1 MKGFEFPYKGK
12 TVFVVTDKKKKTKS
26 LARKILNKMLLPD
39 GRADD
44 LLYWLN
50 PAELTENGDTYSL
63 KGKGFGEVGH
73 KNDLVVITL

>member
-1 MKGFEFPYKGK
+1 MKGFEFPYNGK

-26 LARKILNKMLLPD
+26 LAKKILNKMLLPD
-39 GRADD
+39 GRADA

>member
-1 MKGFEFPYKGK
+1 MKGYEFPYKGK
-12 TVFVVTDKKKKTKS
+12 TVFVITDKKKKTKS

-50 PAELTENGDTYSL
+50 PAELTEHEETYSI
-63 KGKGFGEVGH
+63 KGKGFGEVGY